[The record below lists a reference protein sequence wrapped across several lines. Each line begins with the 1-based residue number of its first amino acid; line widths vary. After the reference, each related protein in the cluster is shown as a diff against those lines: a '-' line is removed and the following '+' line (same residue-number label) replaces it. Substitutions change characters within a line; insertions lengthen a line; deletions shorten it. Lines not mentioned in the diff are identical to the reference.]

1 MHSIRNSFYV
11 TQGWM
16 VEDLGLNG
24 RELQLYA
31 IIYGFSRDDAGKFY
45 GSLAYIC
52 KWLGTTN
59 KNTVTRALGG
69 LIEKGLIRKDTVG
82 ENGTSRNYY
91 SAIIPKALA
100 EKLGGAETVPVPN
113 KEGGRYRNGTGTS
126 TETVQGTGTETVPNT
141 YISKKELDNKEH
153 KERLHGQ
160 TSPNVVQENAP
171 PTRLPSEDAAVAVD
185 KIPYKEIQDLY
196 NSICG
201 ETLPKVLRMTD
212 GRRKTIAARWKAEGK
227 SLDTFKTVFEKAA
240 ASDFLTG
247 HGARG
252 WVASFDWLLKPEK
265 FAQTLEGKYDNHGHK
280 TETKGDTHHDE
291 QQQLQQQAAE
301 FQELNRRSAQRMR
314 ERLERARALQA
325 ERERAS
331 TAGGVHEHH
340 PI

>member
-1 MHSIRNSFYV
+1 MKDNRKFKGIWIPREIWLDPGLTIHEKVLLVEIDSLDNERGCFARNSHFCEFMGLKERRV
-11 TQGWM
+11 Q
-16 VEDLGLNG
+16 DLIKGLKDKG
-24 RELQLYA
+24 LLEISFTYK
-31 IIYGFSRDDAGKFY
+31 D
-45 GSLAYIC
+45 
-52 KWLGTTN
+52 GT
-59 KNTVTRALGG
+59 KE
-69 LIEKGLIRKDTVG
+69 IEKRILRVTK
-82 ENGTSRNYY
+82 
-91 SAIIPKALA
+91 KCALFQA
-100 EKLGGAETVPVPN
+100 PLPYEE
-113 KEGGRYRNGTGTS
+113 
-126 TETVQGTGTETVPNT
+126 
-141 YISKKELDNKEH
+141 
-153 KERLHGQ
+153 
-160 TSPNVVQENAP
+160 VVQETAP
-171 PTRLPSEDAAVAVD
+171 PGAENRGGVVQETAPGGAGNCAVSNTSLENQEREKQLPPNNEDGEQRAANAGAAAAVD
-185 KIPYKEIQDLY
+185 KVPYKEIQDLY
-196 NSICG
+196 NATCG
-201 ETLPKVLRMTD
+201 GKMPKVLRITD

-227 SLDTFKTVFEKAA
+227 SLDSFKTVFEKAA